1 MADRYDEMAYKIS
14 GSDGILQRD
23 IAAALRQAVAAERK
37 ANCEAIATTKF
48 PANTEVKNR
57 TITYAV
63 GFANA
68 IDAALDTIEARGTDK
83 YRRRLLDGVEH
94 DQIPE
99 VRR

>member
-37 ANCEAIATTKF
+37 ANCEAVATTKF
-48 PANTEVKNR
+48 PADTEVKNR

-68 IDAALDTIEARGTDK
+68 IDAALDTIEARGTDNTAG
-83 YRRRLLDGVEH
+83 RPRDGVE
-94 DQIPE
+94 QSAVPE
-99 VRR
+99 